1 MPGGADALD
10 AYDAACAVLAY
21 LHERYSQTGF
31 TLNDKGGDE
40 VLNLWL
46 PGAAR
51 AGNPDAPVV
60 SQNPEQE
67 AEDLKRQMAERAA
80 AKAAKANG

>member
-1 MPGGADALD
+1 M
-10 AYDAACAVLAY
+10 VLAHLY
-21 LHERYSQTGF
+21 ERYSQTGF

-40 VLNLWL
+40 ILSRFL

-51 AGNPDAPVV
+51 SGDPNAPVV
-60 SQNPEQE
+60 SENPEQE

-80 AKAAKANG
+80 AKAARATD